1 MCFEKSIEMWT
12 QYGSGP
18 HSDEAAQQ
26 LAEANIK
33 MERSRLA
40 ALCFAGDAV
49 WKACN
54 GPDVT
59 PSATVADLLSAIVC

>member
-1 MCFEKSIEMWT
+1 MHDYEDAGVAARALHKKSLAIMCFEKSIEMWT

-33 MERSRLA
+33 MERSRL
-40 ALCFAGDAV
+40 
-49 WKACN
+49 
-54 GPDVT
+54 
-59 PSATVADLLSAIVC
+59 